1 MKKIVLSALL
11 LATTV
16 AFAQESK
23 FSVSGSV
30 DTYYSTNLSTGELG
44 TTGILSDVAANGF
57 GLGMA
62 NTIFA
67 YESEKGGVVADLAFG
82 PRANG
87 ANMYNGAIN
96 QLYAYYNA
104 SENVTLTLGQFNTF
118 YGYEVISPAANF
130 NYSVSYLFNAGPFSH
145 TGLKIDIAASDDLSY
160 MLAITNPMGL
170 MQGSNIPNPVSKVLE
185 VQDDGTVVEKEEAN
199 NYATADYFQLG
210 AQVGYKGQ
218 YLNAA
223 YGADGFGETDVLYLD
238 YTGGFDL
245 SDSLFL
251 GINAAYSNSEDADAG
266 YQGAALYIENTF
278 SDSFAL
284 GLRPE
289 FFQTNGASEE
299 TVTALTLAAS
309 SSLTDNLKVITEVR
323 YDSSDDMDLVGGKD
337 TVTGLTIAAVYS
349 F

>member
-23 FSVSGSV
+23 VSVSGTV
-30 DTYYSTNLSTGELG
+30 DMYG
-44 TTGILSDVAANGF
+44 TANFVDGAGTPGILIANPANANGF
-57 GLGMA
+57 GLGSI
-62 NTIFA
+62 NTVFA
-67 YESEKGGVVADLAFG
+67 YEGEKSGFVADLAFG
-82 PRANG
+82 PKADDANL
-87 ANMYNGAIN
+87 AGAIN
-96 QLYAYYNA
+96 QLYAYYNVSDKTTITA
-104 SENVTLTLGQFNTF
+104 GQFNTF
-118 YGYEVISPAANF
+118 LGYEVISPAANF
-130 NYSVSYLFNAGPFSH
+130 NYTVSYLFNAGPFSH
-145 TGLKIDIAASDDLSY
+145 TGIKLDYAASEDLSY
-160 MLAITNPMGL
+160 MLAVTNSHAISSADGNVGGE
-170 MQGSNIPNPVSKVLE
+170 MQ
-185 VQDDGTVVEKEEAN
+185 
-199 NYATADYFQLG
+199 FG

-218 YLNAA
+218 YLNFI
-223 YGADGFGETDVLYLD
+223 YGGVDGSGITDNMFVD

-251 GINAAYSNSEDADAG
+251 GINAAYSHSEDADAG

-289 FFQTNGASEE
+289 FFQMNGASDA

-309 SSLTDNLKVITEVR
+309 SSLTDNLKVITELR
-323 YDSSDDMDLVGGKD
+323 MDSSEDGMIEAFAGEESVSA
-337 TVTGLTIAAVYS
+337 LTIAAVYS